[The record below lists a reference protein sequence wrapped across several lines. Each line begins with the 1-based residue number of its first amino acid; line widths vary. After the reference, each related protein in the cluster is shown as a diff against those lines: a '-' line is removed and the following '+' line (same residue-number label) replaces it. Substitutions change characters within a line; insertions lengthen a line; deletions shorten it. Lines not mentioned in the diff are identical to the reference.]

1 MSYDSISSP
10 SPYRPYVVPLDP
22 SPSILNSSKSSP
34 RDLLADLDIPTD
46 YLETPEFSDMLTNLL
61 TKGLSKYASIF
72 IRQPFEIVKT
82 TMQVQ
87 YLGRPVPTIF
97 PLPTTRRGRSESDED
112 DVLLPFCWGGLMRV
126 RMFLIQVRIHLCFQG
141 VVLRRREV
149 RVSCREGG
157 RVEGGDNM
165 CRIHLCRRYNRG
177 NYLVMLREFVLFSTQ
192 YGQKKVHGGYGRVR
206 TPKNPGLRMVN

>member
-1 MSYDSISSP
+1 MSYDPISSP

-22 SPSILNSSKSSP
+22 SPSILNSSKSST

-46 YLETPEFSDMLTNLL
+46 YLETPEFSDMLTNLV

-87 YLGRPVPTIF
+87 YLGRPGPTIF
-97 PLPTTRRGRSESDED
+97 HPQPARRGRESDED
-112 DVLLPFCWGGLMRV
+112 DDDDVLLPCVCESDGC
-126 RMFLIQVRIHLCFQG
+126 RMFLIQVRIRLCFRG
-141 VVLRRREV
+141 VVLLHREV
-149 RVSCREGG
+149 PVLHPEEG
-157 RVEGGDNM
+157 RVEGVDNM
-165 CRIHLCRRYNRG
+165 CRIHLCLRYSHG
-177 NYLVMLREFVLFSTQ
+177 NSLVTPQESVPFSTQ

-206 TPKNPGLRMVN
+206 TPLKFPV